1 MTLYVPRLA
10 VSVDPLIAEAK
21 RRMKQR
27 RFLIAVLAFL
37 VVGGSVVGALALR
50 SRSPERP
57 LTFRSPTK
65 ITLAKA
71 QTGAPV
77 SCRNARMTTMGRV
90 PGPGQP
96 VRAWVSN
103 YSGYAPALLL
113 TRRSDGSLVVHC
125 N

>member
-10 VSVDPLIAEAK
+10 VSVDPLISEAK

-37 VVGGSVVGALALR
+37 VVGGSVAGVLALR
-50 SRSPERP
+50 SRGPVRP
-57 LTFRSPTK
+57 LMFRSPTK
-65 ITLAKA
+65 IILAKA

-77 SCRNARMTTMGRV
+77 SCRNARMTTKGRV
-90 PGPGQP
+90 PAPGQP
-96 VRAWVSN
+96 SHGWAANW
-103 YSGYAPALLL
+103 SGYAPGLWL

-125 N
+125 Y